1 MSAQQPHQLCP
12 SAIYLHNQRHQYQ
25 HPVQHFQGPC
35 SSSAVAI
42 PGHPQNRFIG
52 HIPLQQQHFS
62 AVHQQHQQHYGP
74 QQYQQTTASLP
85 GSNGGQHAQQGWN
98 PYLAT
103 HPGQS
108 HISSTPDS
116 GIQSIDGHLHPP
128 VNTLII
134 QLLFLQ
140 VPRPRCTHRP
150 WYRHTHRKC
159 VPVNLS
165 APVPTMAIAMAH

>member
-12 SAIYLHNQRHQYQ
+12 SAIYLHNQRHQQYQ
-25 HPVQHFQGPC
+25 HAVQHFQGPC
-35 SSSAVAI
+35 SSSSTVAI

-62 AVHQQHQQHYGP
+62 AVQ

-116 GIQSIDGHLHPP
+116 GIQSIDGHLHSL
-128 VNTLII
+128 VNTLI
-134 QLLFLQ
+134 QLLSLQ
-140 VPRPRCTHRP
+140 VPHPRCTHRP
-150 WYRHTHRKC
+150 WYRHTHRRC
-159 VPVNLS
+159 VPVNRS
-165 APVPTMAIAMAH
+165 APVPTMVIAMAH